1 MELLETL
8 ETSWFLRFTTV
19 PRRLGRYCTVTS
31 SGVQWSELIYR
42 ALSVFTG
49 QPRLIQ
55 DLISYFN
62 VVEGAAD
69 KLFLASSCLVVI
81 GHARLEVL
89 PAKAEAVTNATTI
102 IIVVT
107 VENVGSAD
115 DGLPI
120 LSKIRDR
127 FNPSGAGLTKFVTAY
142 W

>member
-8 ETSWFLRFTTV
+8 ETSWFLWFTAV

-49 QPRLIQ
+49 QPGLIQ
-55 DLISYFN
+55 DLISYFD

-69 KLFLASSCLVVI
+69 KLFLASGCLVVI
-81 GHARLEVL
+81 GYTRLEVL
-89 PAKAEAVTNATTI
+89 PTEAEAVTNATTI

-115 DGLPI
+115 DGLPV

-127 FNPSGAGLTKFVTAY
+127 FNPSGASLTKLVTTY